1 MSPKAKNYVIIVL
14 AAATLTASS
23 IAWNQSRQL
32 SALNEELLQN
42 SADAVALQPRPAQA
56 SATFTTP
63 SETTNGSAA
72 ASSDREVEPATSD
85 EPTATPR
92 QRGGRPNFAAL
103 MSNPEFAQAM
113 SVQHRAALD
122 ARYADLFKRLNLPP
136 AQLEKLK
143 DLLVERQTARMD
155 VMVAVR
161 ESGLNPRENRDE
173 LRKLTEDAQAEVDS
187 NIRATLGDNVFNQF
201 QTFETTQ
208 PQRALVK
215 VLNDRLSYSSTPLNT
230 NQSDFLVN
238 ALAATATDNESKSS
252 TRPFISDMVIQQA
265 QSVLAPDQVE
275 ALKQIQLEQQAQQ
288 KVRDLM
294 RPAGR

>member
-85 EPTATPR
+85 EPAATPR